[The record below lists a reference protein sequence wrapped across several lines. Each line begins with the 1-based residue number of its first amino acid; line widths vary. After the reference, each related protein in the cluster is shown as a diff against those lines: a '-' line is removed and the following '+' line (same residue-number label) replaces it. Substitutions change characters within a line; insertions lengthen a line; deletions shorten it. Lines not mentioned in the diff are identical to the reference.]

1 MNSVKVT
8 FDLFEERLIHIQNL
22 MRMGYSNKI
31 ILSILMVLASVSC
44 GDAGL
49 KKAEDVLIDIKGRLS
64 PPTTVVVQPF
74 EGFPDSDLD
83 YVVKRLK
90 VDFTGSVVVREAV
103 PLPKEAYNRPRSRY
117 YADSL
122 LNFLSRRVGRNE
134 KIVGLTHR
142 DMGKNRDSIPLFGI
156 MGLGNRGGNQ
166 CVVSSVRVY
175 KRGRRPDNLYKVVVH
190 ELGHTWG
197 LGHCTVKTCYL
208 RDAKGGNPLNEE
220 TGFCDECKSYLNKR
234 GWRFP

>member
-44 GDAGL
+44 GVAGL
-49 KKAEDVLIDIKGRLS
+49 KKAEDALIDIRGRLS

-134 KIVGLTHR
+134 KIVGLTHH
-142 DMGKNRDSIPLFGI
+142 DMGSKKNSTPLFGR

-197 LGHCTVKTCYL
+197 LGHCAVKTCYL
-208 RDAKGGNPLNEE
+208 RDAMGGNPLNEE

>member
-49 KKAEDVLIDIKGRLS
+49 KKAEDALIDIKGRLS

-74 EGFPDSDLD
+74 EGFPDSDLE
-83 YVVKRLK
+83 YVVKRLN

-103 PLPKEAYNRPRSRY
+103 PL
-117 YADSL
+117 L
-122 LNFLSRRVGRNE
+122 C
-134 KIVGLTHR
+134 
-142 DMGKNRDSIPLFGI
+142 SIFC
-156 MGLGNRGGNQ
+156 RGGWDAMRK
-166 CVVSSVRVY
+166 SWGSPTAIWA
-175 KRGRRPDNLYKVVVH
+175 KIGILSPF
-190 ELGHTWG
+190 LG
-197 LGHCTVKTCYL
+197 
-208 RDAKGGNPLNEE
+208 
-220 TGFCDECKSYLNKR
+220 
-234 GWRFP
+234 

>member
-22 MRMGYSNKI
+22 MRMGYSKKI
-31 ILSILMVLASVSC
+31 SLSILMVLASVSG

-49 KKAEDVLIDIKGRLS
+49 KKAEDALIDIKGRLS

-117 YADSL
+117 YADSC
-122 LNFLSRRVGRNE
+122 
-134 KIVGLTHR
+134 
-142 DMGKNRDSIPLFGI
+142 SIFC
-156 MGLGNRGGNQ
+156 RGGWDAMRKSWGSPTAIW
-166 CVVSSVRVY
+166 VP
-175 KRGRRPDNLYKVVVH
+175 KRILPPF
-190 ELGHTWG
+190 LGEW
-197 LGHCTVKTCYL
+197 
-208 RDAKGGNPLNEE
+208 D
-220 TGFCDECKSYLNKR
+220 
-234 GWRFP
+234 